1 MREMND
7 LQIQN
12 WLTYWGNAKMVNL
25 DAIRAF
31 ENVFQ
36 ARKYCECM
44 RIGVFTDVTDLQIW
58 NALQAMRRSEHLD
71 NGEIAVS
78 GPEGFFD
85 EPFEKSDD
93 TDTVLK
99 AAAREAGWALSTLV
113 DEIRFNKRQQV
124 VNIIN
129 RLSAAFAYEARTN
142 PPSIS

>member
-1 MREMND
+1 MGE

-12 WLTYWGNAKMVNL
+12 WLTCWGNAKMVNL

-31 ENVFQ
+31 EHVYQ

-44 RIGVFTDVTDLQIW
+44 RVGVFTDVTDLQIW
-58 NALQAMRRSEHLD
+58 NALQAKRQSEDL
-71 NGEIAVS
+71 NIGEIAVD
-78 GPEGFFD
+78 GPEGFFE

-93 TDTVLK
+93 ADTALK

-129 RLSAAFAYEARTN
+129 KLSAAFAYEDRN
-142 PPSIS
+142 RPPSLQA